1 MSFEPSRTSPAPQD
15 FECSREVWGQL
26 AMAVNSPAF
35 RVTLWPRARSSKK
48 AIADPFWFE
57 NGSLFRKQLG
67 ATYAPYLNRDT
78 EEKRQRRCRL
88 GKLLP
93 SSTISD
99 GAGARRD
106 RRRDHGAIPPMRCS
120 KARSRLYTE
129 IGSTIVVQL
138 FTRYWNE
145 LSTLPKARTIC
156 CMTPSVIT
164 PFTMVGPRAI

>member
-1 MSFEPSRTSPAPQD
+1 MS
-15 FECSREVWGQL
+15 
-26 AMAVNSPAF
+26 
-35 RVTLWPRARSSKK
+35 
-48 AIADPFWFE
+48 
-57 NGSLFRKQLG
+57 
-67 ATYAPYLNRDT
+67 
-78 EEKRQRRCRL
+78 RCRL
-88 GKLLP
+88 GKLLS

-129 IGSTIVVQL
+129 ISSTIVVQL

-164 PFTMVGPRAI
+164 PFTKVVDVI